1 MNPELYTDEFR
12 NFKYLKSSSAEVSY
26 FKTARMSANLIQPW
40 DQELD
45 PDFLWKTRVEFIEQ
59 LIDLRH
65 DSVYIIFAGLTN
77 IRDGYEDPSLITI
90 EKPVVLGSNPILRGI
105 RELTLEDILTT
116 QFIEASYCLSE
127 EKYIQGPEFDLNG
140 RIFNLGNLP
149 IIPFS
154 KPDYTEMF
162 YDKDEAEKYR
172 SALTI
177 MLRNKINAISS
188 FSVRL

>member
-26 FKTARMSANLIQPW
+26 FKTARISANSIQSW
-40 DQELD
+40 DKLLD
-45 PDFLWKTRVEFIEQ
+45 PNFSWKTRVEFIEQ
-59 LIDLRH
+59 LLDLRN
-65 DSVYIIFAGLTN
+65 DTVYIVFAGLIN
-77 IRDGYEDPSLITI
+77 VRDGYEDPSLITI

-105 RELTLEDILTT
+105 KEITLEDALVTNDF
-116 QFIEASYCLSE
+116 QAKYCLSE
-127 EKYIQGPEFDLNG
+127 EKYILGPEFDLNG

-162 YDKDEAEKYR
+162 HGKYEAEKYR
-172 SALTI
+172 CALTD
-177 MLRNKINAISS
+177 MLRNKVNAISS
-188 FSVRL
+188 FSRHL